1 MATKKKAQTELKTKN
16 NLTENE
22 LALQNRLEEKLSC
35 YCGVTPTDATSE
47 QMYKA
52 VALTVLDDL
61 LEKKKLFNRKVKEQ
75 KSKRVYYLC
84 MEFLVGRSL
93 KTNLYNLGLVD
104 QYSHILNEYG
114 INLDDLYEQEPD
126 AGLGNGGLGRLAAC
140 FMDSLASLDYPAT
153 GFSIRYEYGLFKQKI
168 VNGWQTEMPDVW
180 LPGGEVWLVPRS
192 DRKLTVRFGGYVT
205 EHQEEGHLKI
215 EYHNSSTLEA
225 MPYDML
231 ISGGDSKGVST
242 LRLWRARNATKF
254 DMKSFS
260 QGDYYKAV
268 QEDYEAELISKVL
281 YPSDDHSEGKTLRLK
296 QQYFLV
302 SASIQNII
310 NDHLK
315 RYGDIHTLPDY
326 AIIHINDTHP
336 ALCIPEMMRIMM
348 DELYLGWDD
357 AWNIVTKTVAYT
369 NHTVLAEA
377 LEKWDENLIRT
388 TLPRIYSIIQE
399 INNRFTRDMWNFFPG
414 DWNKI
419 ERMAVVSNNQIRMAN
434 LSVVGSFSV
443 NGVSALHSDI
453 IKRSVFRD
461 FYDATPEKFSNVTNG
476 IAHRRWLHQSNPRL
490 ASLLDET
497 IGHDYYKDANSLRKL
512 LAFENDKKVLDE
524 LGKIKL
530 ENKKDFANFLY
541 KKQGLVIDPNSRFD
555 VQVKRLH
562 EYKRQLLNVLKI
574 IYLYNE
580 LKENPNLD
588 ITPQTFIFGAK
599 AAPGYYRA
607 KEVIELINK
616 LSEDINNNP
625 KIKEKLNVVFI
636 EDYCVS
642 TAEKLFPASEISEQI
657 SLAGKEA
664 SGTSNMKFMINGAV
678 TFGTMDGANVEI
690 CDAVGEDNIF
700 IFGMSSK
707 EVDDL
712 WKRGYNSTYYYNN
725 NKEIRKIMASL
736 KKGYAGKSFNNIV
749 DYLLTSQGVADQYMC
764 LADFDSYLQTHQLI
778 EETYKDHDKFNKMS
792 LVNIAEAGR
801 FAADRSIEDYAKQIW
816 KLKKVK

>member
-1 MATKKKAQTELKTKN
+1 MASRKIKQDVEIKS
-16 NLTENE
+16 
-22 LALQNRLEEKLSC
+22 LQERLEEKLSC
-35 YCGVTPTDATSE
+35 YCGVTPHDASNE

-61 LEKKKLFNRKVKEQ
+61 LEKKKMFNRQVRDTKA
-75 KSKRVYYLC
+75 KRVYYLC

-104 QYSHILNEYG
+104 QYDKILKSYG
-114 INLDDLYEQEPD
+114 MNLEDLYEQEPD

-140 FMDSLASLDYPAT
+140 FMDSLAALSYPAT

-205 EHQEEGHLKI
+205 EHQEDGYMRI
-215 EYHNSSTLEA
+215 EYHNSSTIEA

-231 ISGGDSKGVST
+231 ISGGDSNGVST

-260 QGDYYKAV
+260 QGDYYKAI

-281 YPSDDHSEGKTLRLK
+281 YPSDDHYEGKTLRLK

-310 NDHLK
+310 NDHVK
-315 RYGDIHTLPDY
+315 RYGDIRTLPDH
-326 AIIHINDTHP
+326 AVIHINDTHP
-336 ALCIPEMMRIMM
+336 ALCIPELMRILM
-348 DELYLGWDD
+348 DDLHLTWDE
-357 AWNIVTKTVAYT
+357 AWSIVNRTVAYT

-377 LEKWDENLIRT
+377 LEKWDEGLIKT
-388 TLPRIYSIIQE
+388 NLPRIYVIIRE
-399 INNRFTRDMWNFFPG
+399 INQRFTGQMWDIFPG

-419 ERMAVVSNNQIRMAN
+419 ERMAIISNNQIRMAN

-453 IKRSVFRD
+453 IKRSVFKD
-461 FYDATPEKFSNVTNG
+461 FYDAHPYKFKNVTNG

-490 ASLLDET
+490 SKLLDET
-497 IGHDYYKDANSLRKL
+497 IGHDWYKDASHLKKLR
-512 LAFENDKKVLDE
+512 AFENDDTVLNE
-524 LGKIKL
+524 LAKIKL

-541 KKQGLVIDPNSRFD
+541 KKQGLVIDPESRFD

-574 IYLYNE
+574 VYLYNQ
-580 LKENPNLD
+580 LKANPNLD
-588 ITPQTFIFGAK
+588 IKPQTFIFGAK
-599 AAPGYYRA
+599 AASGYYRA

-616 LSEDINNNP
+616 ISEDINNNP
-625 KIKEKLNVVFI
+625 QIKEKLNVVFI
-636 EDYCVS
+636 ENYCVS
-642 TAEKLFPASEISEQI
+642 SAEKLFPASEISEQI

-700 IFGMSSK
+700 IFGMSTK
-707 EVDDL
+707 EVDEL
-712 WKRGYNSTYYYNN
+712 WKTGYNSTYYYNN
-725 NKEIRKIMASL
+725 NRDIRDVMATL
-736 KKGYAGKSFNNIV
+736 KKGFAGKSFTNIV
-749 DYLLTSQGVADQYMC
+749 DYLLTSNGVADQYMC
-764 LADFDSYLQTHQLI
+764 LADFESYLDAHKVLA
-778 EETYKDHDKFNKMS
+778 ETYDDAKKFNQMS
-792 LVNIAEAGR
+792 LVNISEAGR
-801 FAADRSIEDYAKQIW
+801 FASDRSIEDYAKKIW
-816 KLKKVK
+816 NLKKVK

>member
-1 MATKKKAQTELKTKN
+1 MSTSKVNSSLSQTTRSLK
-16 NLTENE
+16 E
-22 LALQNRLEEKLSC
+22 RLEEKLSC
-35 YCGVTPTDATSE
+35 YCGVTPSDASPE

-61 LEKKKLFNRKVKEQ
+61 LAKKKLFNRQVKEQ

-93 KTNLYNLGLVD
+93 KTNLYNLGLVEEF
-104 QYSHILNEYG
+104 SKIIKGYG
-114 INLDDLYEQEPD
+114 MSLDDLYEQEPD

-168 VNGWQTEMPDVW
+168 VDGWQTEMPDVW

-205 EHQEEGHLKI
+205 EHEENGHLQIK
-215 EYHNSSTLEA
+215 YHNSSTIEA

-231 ISGGDSKGVST
+231 ISGGASKAVST

-281 YPSDDHSEGKTLRLK
+281 YPSDDHYEGKTLRLK

-336 ALCIPEMMRIMM
+336 ALCIPELMRIFM
-348 DELYLGWDD
+348 DELYLGWDE
-357 AWNIVTKTVAYT
+357 AWDIVTRTVAYT

-377 LEKWDENLIRT
+377 LEKWDESIIQTN
-388 TLPRIYSIIQE
+388 LPRIYAIIKE
-399 INNRFTRDMWNFFPG
+399 INHRFTNEMWNYFPG

-419 ERMAVVSNNQIRMAN
+419 ERMAIIANNQIRMAN
-434 LSVVGSFSV
+434 LSVAGSFSV

-461 FYDATPEKFSNVTNG
+461 FYDAMPKKFTNVTNG

-490 ASLLDET
+490 ASFLDEI
-497 IGHDYYKDANSLRKL
+497 IGHEYYKDASTLKKLRS
-512 LAFENDKKVLDE
+512 FENDERVLTE

-530 ENKKDFANFLY
+530 ENKKNFANFLY
-541 KKQGLVIDPNSRFD
+541 KKQGLIIDPNSRFD

-574 IYLYNE
+574 VHLYNQ
-580 LKENPNLD
+580 LKENPD
-588 ITPQTFIFGAK
+588 MEMTPQTFIFGAK

-616 LSEDINNNP
+616 ISEDINNNP
-625 KIKEKLNVVFI
+625 KMKEKLNVVFI

-642 TAEKLFPASEISEQI
+642 TAERLFPASEISEQI

-664 SGTSNMKFMINGAV
+664 SGTGNMKFMINGAV

-700 IFGMSSK
+700 IFGMSTK

-725 NKEIRKIMASL
+725 SKEIREIVATL
-736 KKGYAGKSFNNIV
+736 KRGFARKSFNNIV

-764 LADFDSYLQTHQLI
+764 LADYESYLKVHQNMDQIYQNQNL
-778 EETYKDHDKFNKMS
+778 FNRMS
-792 LVNIAEAGR
+792 LVNISEAGR
-801 FAADRSIEDYAKQIW
+801 FAADRSIEDYAKKIW
-816 KLKKVK
+816 NLKKVK